1 MDFSLNN
8 ILIHFP
14 RFAYFPGTSSKE
26 KISFHWHFKPS
37 CGIVIIFSEMVLSAG
52 GLLASGQV
60 TLVHCQVAMDQ
71 E

>member
-8 ILIHFP
+8 ISIHIL
-14 RFAYFPGTSSKE
+14 RFAYFPVTNGKE
-26 KISFHWHFKPS
+26 KSSFHRHFKPS
-37 CGIVIIFSEMVLSAG
+37 CGIVIIFAEMVLSAG